1 MRPYGDTTG
10 DGRVQL
16 SFTLPVPFGDE
27 AERARAEG
35 AALQLAAKMGLDPAM
50 VVHAKGMGPDFTF
63 FIVYG
68 RVSHLVDLSAV
79 TVAEREFP
87 VLPAAEVN
95 LRIRSALGRKLVVVG
110 ACIGTDAHTVGIDA
124 ILNVKGHAGE
134 KGLEY
139 YREIRVVNMGSQVS
153 VPDLVARAAAEHADA
168 VLVSQVVTQRD
179 AHLTNTR
186 QMSAAFRAGF
196 GPDER
201 PLLVVGGPRF
211 DPGAAHDL
219 GVDKIFGRGTTPGE
233 VASYLVHALA
243 RGRREPHD
251 CVGLTVTH
259 RRYVTYADAHY
270 GGNLVNG
277 AYVLELFGD
286 VGTEASIRMDG
297 DEGLLASYSDVQFR
311 APVRAGDVIE
321 VTATVTAVGR
331 RSRQLAFEARVVCRA
346 DPARG
351 DSAAAVLA
359 EPIVVVTATGTVV
372 VPAAAA
378 TPSAARSIGLR
389 CYCSKGGGGH
399 AAVQVPGP
407 GDALRGRRR
416 RRALEAQ
423 LRVAPDGAARREQ
436 RDPPQPGL
444 PGSGRRRGRRPVPGR
459 EPSGHGH
466 AAGHRR

>member
-1 MRPYGDTTG
+1 MSLTGLTGKIGVVRPYGDTTG

-27 AERARAEG
+27 SERARAEG
-35 AALQLAAKMGLDPAM
+35 AALQLAAKMGMDQAM

-139 YREIRVVNMGSQVS
+139 YREIRVVNLGSQVA
-153 VPDLVARAAAEHADA
+153 VADLVARAAAEQADA

-179 AHLTNTR
+179 AHLSNTR
-186 QMSAAFRAGF
+186 EMSAAFRAGF
-196 GPDER
+196 ARETRESPER

-219 GVDKIFGRGTTPGE
+219 GVDKIFGRGTTPRE

-243 RGRREPHD
+243 SPGSGRMESPGKGVSRMNDIP
-251 CVGLTVTH
+251 VGLKVTH
-259 RRYVTYADAHY
+259 RRYVTYGDAHY

-277 AYVLELFGD
+277 AFVLELFGD

-297 DEGLLASYSDVQFR
+297 DEGLLASYSDVQFL
-311 APVRAGDVIE
+311 APVLAGDVIE
-321 VTATVTAVGR
+321 VTATVIAVGR
-331 RSRQLAFEARVVCRA
+331 RSRKLAFEARVVCRA

-351 DSAAAVLA
+351 ESAATVLSA
-359 EPIVVVTATGTVV
+359 PVIVVTATGTVV
-372 VPAAAA
+372 VPA
-378 TPSAARSIGLR
+378 
-389 CYCSKGGGGH
+389 
-399 AAVQVPGP
+399 
-407 GDALRGRRR
+407 
-416 RRALEAQ
+416 RAQ
-423 LRVAPDGAARREQ
+423 
-436 RDPPQPGL
+436 
-444 PGSGRRRGRRPVPGR
+444 
-459 EPSGHGH
+459 
-466 AAGHRR
+466 